1 MDKRR
6 AYARTTEYDLASQKN
21 RILTQ
26 AAAGMGLG
34 DTVLSEMS
42 QSRKDSGRV
51 SPLPWGTREGRPTRW
66 ERLCGQ
72 CAISPP
78 PGGLGLTPL
87 LDPILGTPVFL
98 GQTRHYAAVLS
109 LR

>member
-6 AYARTTEYDLASQKN
+6 AYAHTMEYDLASQKN

-34 DTVLSEMS
+34 DTVLSETS

-51 SPLPWGTREGRPTRW
+51 SPLPRGTREGRLTRW
-66 ERLCGQ
+66 DAGTRAGEEGASVCKGDRACLGE
-72 CAISPP
+72 ATRSGDD
-78 PGGLGLTPL
+78 GGGGCT
-87 LDPILGTPVFL
+87 TV
-98 GQTRHYAAVLS
+98 
-109 LR
+109 